1 MKGFINY
8 FLLTNYIHKGIGI
21 NGEKS
26 GSICVGEILYSHRH
40 FSRVLSEK
48 VAKCSEQLSN
58 VPVKIVVK
66 RLSNNKVI
74 DLLGIKRLELN
85 KEKTCIW
92 VVCPSNKTSSI
103 FTHDGDIYKLKLTT
117 LSIRDVTKCFDNW
130 KKAICTNDGV
140 DLQHFLD
147 LPVRVIITDEE
158 TEKILDCLDIATT
171 LMNDTGSG
179 IFYHCLVDDIRLISE
194 NPDLEKILNESEKR
208 YATLMSKLLKNSQ

>member
-1 MKGFINY
+1 MIGFINY
-8 FLLTNYIHKGIGI
+8 FLLTNFIHKGIGI

-40 FSRVLSEK
+40 FSKVLSEK
-48 VAKCSEQLSN
+48 VAKGSEQLSN

-85 KEKTCIW
+85 KEKSCIW

-117 LSIRDVTKCFDNW
+117 LSIRDITKCFDNL
-130 KKAICTNDGV
+130 KKAICTNDDV

-147 LPVRVIITDEE
+147 LPVRVIITDEK

-208 YATLMSKLLKNSQ
+208 YATLMSKLIKNSQ